1 MSSRKEIRLKRLKS
15 AVEQNKALHVRDA
28 AEMLDVSEMTIR
40 RDVREN
46 HDLFDFIGGHIILT
60 DSGMARAPYELSRA
74 DEVNPTAKQ
83 AACAHCLPLI
93 RPKDVIFV
101 DCGTTLAH
109 LVSALPN
116 DMDLTLI
123 CYALNIADL
132 AIRKPNVHLILIGGV
147 YHPTTASFYPM
158 QEDPILSNIAINT
171 AFFSAAGLDFRLGAT
186 CTTFHEAAIKRSAMQ
201 RAQQKVLVVDSSKIG
216 QLRTARFA
224 DAAEFDHIFTEAGPL
239 DIHEA
244 D

>member
-1 MSSRKEIRLKRLKS
+1 
-15 AVEQNKALHVRDA
+15 
-28 AEMLDVSEMTIR
+28 
-40 RDVREN
+40 
-46 HDLFDFIGGHIILT
+46 
-60 DSGMARAPYELSRA
+60 
-74 DEVNPTAKQ
+74 
-83 AACAHCLPLI
+83 
-93 RPKDVIFV
+93 VIFV